1 MTNSCRAAECQFYDG
16 SGQPCEV
23 PAEFCP
29 LSSGREELSPEL
41 EDMIAKNEP
50 EPLPSFEEVFG

>member
-1 MTNSCRAAECQFYDG
+1 MKRSCRAAECQFYDG
-16 SGQPCEV
+16 SGGSCEV

-41 EDMIAKNEP
+41 EDMIEREKP
-50 EPLPSFEEVFG
+50 FEEVFG